1 MERRR
6 TVRLRAERTRLSK
19 EPSKPDAGVSAA
31 TPASK
36 SGREI
41 VAAAGADLERRLSE
55 PHAPGLY
62 LVSTPI
68 GNLGDM
74 TIRALAVLANADL
87 VYCEDTRHSRILLSH
102 FQIDRA
108 LRPYHEHNAEAER
121 PRIVAEVEK
130 GKVVALISD
139 AGTPLVSDPGYKLVR
154 DCIDRDLLVTAV
166 PGASAVMGA
175 IAVAGLPTDRFQFAG
190 FLPSREGQRKSRLA
204 ELADVQATLVL
215 FEAPNRLAAT
225 LGDIVDVLGAERPLA
240 VARELTK
247 RFEEVKRGSALEL
260 AAWAAAEPARGE
272 VAIVVGQRIST
283 EVDDKAIARL
293 LGEHIGELGLKEASK
308 RVAAKLGVARGRVY
322 DVGLKLKAGD
332 F

>member
-1 MERRR
+1 
-6 TVRLRAERTRLSK
+6 
-19 EPSKPDAGVSAA
+19 
-31 TPASK
+31 
-36 SGREI
+36 
-41 VAAAGADLERRLSE
+41 
-55 PHAPGLY
+55 
-62 LVSTPI
+62 
-68 GNLGDM
+68 
-74 TIRALAVLANADL
+74 
-87 VYCEDTRHSRILLSH
+87 
-102 FQIDRA
+102 
-108 LRPYHEHNAEAER
+108 
-121 PRIVAEVEK
+121 
-130 GKVVALISD
+130 
-139 AGTPLVSDPGYKLVR
+139 
-154 DCIDRDLLVTAV
+154 
-166 PGASAVMGA
+166 MGA